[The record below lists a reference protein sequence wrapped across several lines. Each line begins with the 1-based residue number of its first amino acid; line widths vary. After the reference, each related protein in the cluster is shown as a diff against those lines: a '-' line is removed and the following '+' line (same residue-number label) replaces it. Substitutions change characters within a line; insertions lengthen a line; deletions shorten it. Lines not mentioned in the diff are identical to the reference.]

1 MLVVFFIC
9 LFLSIAIAQDEE
21 ESTEKPY
28 QRFKGC
34 RFDRFEE
41 FPCLNRYELSDF
53 ANNKPRSFENLRLK
67 MYFSDRRPVI
77 CLHNDVNQLTFGEF
91 LNIFS
96 SLKINTFLQD
106 SIKLQKLLGSSK
118 ATRIG

>member
-1 MLVVFFIC
+1 MLVV
-9 LFLSIAIAQDEE
+9 LFMCFLLNIASAQDEE

-41 FPCLNRYELSDF
+41 FPCLNRYELVDF

-67 MYFSDRRPVI
+67 MYFSDKRPII
-77 CLHNDVNQLTFGEF
+77 CLHNNENQLTFGKS
-91 LNIFS
+91 LN
-96 SLKINTFLQD
+96 NVV
-106 SIKLQKLLGSSK
+106 
-118 ATRIG
+118 